1 MFGHGCEK
9 VFFSSV
15 NCNNLFAI
23 IKMYTV
29 RISLVQI
36 FPDIH
41 SFDHTDNKKKTKI
54 QKKVCGTSTIY
65 WK

>member
-1 MFGHGCEK
+1 
-9 VFFSSV
+9 
-15 NCNNLFAI
+15 
-23 IKMYTV
+23 MYTV

-41 SFDHTDNKKKTKI
+41 SFDRTDNKKKTKI